1 MFSNPVKD
9 FGIPPVVLR
18 EELTDPVLEAINKYK
33 DHPSIKKINQVTSNI
48 NSFSFSHTTPKD
60 IELAI
65 ESLNNR
71 EACPN
76 SNIPP
81 KIIKE
86 NLDIFSMKLYKDFN
100 QAIDETMFPQNWK
113 CANITPVHKKDN
125 KMDKSNRV

>member
-1 MFSNPVKD
+1 MSV
-9 FGIPPVVLR
+9 GLC
-18 EELTDPVLEAINKYK
+18 EEHTDSILEAINK

-60 IELAI
+60 IELEI

-71 EACPN
+71 ATCPN

-100 QAIDETMFPQNWK
+100 QAIDETMFPKNCK
-113 CANITPVHKKDN
+113 CADITPVHKKDN
-125 KMDKSNRV
+125 KMGVSSPQWLKFSRDYSVIN